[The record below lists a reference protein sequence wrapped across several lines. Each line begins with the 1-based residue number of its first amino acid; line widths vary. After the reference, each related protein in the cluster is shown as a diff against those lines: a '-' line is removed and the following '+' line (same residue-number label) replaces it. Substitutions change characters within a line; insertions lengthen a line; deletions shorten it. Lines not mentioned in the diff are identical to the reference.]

1 MASSDV
7 FVQFGADV
15 GGLEAAF
22 AGAKAETTALAREM
36 KTLASE
42 MQSTGAAAD
51 SGPRLVAENIAECW
65 RSRRRPRHR
74 CRALAVPSSGGETPW
89 PTGRITALGRSS
101 ITGSFLNQVMAN
113 PPTRTLK
120 PISAAVDDVVAGDR
134 LRPAKAVDRTGRRAG
149 AIART

>member
-51 SGPRLVAENIAECW
+51 SGPRLVAML
-65 RSRRRPRHR
+65 PRILPS
-74 CRALAVPSSGGETPW
+74 ALAVWRPSDYSRRGESPW
-89 PTGRITALGRSS
+89 PTEATNGALE
-101 ITGSFLNQVMAN
+101 L
-113 PPTRTLK
+113 
-120 PISAAVDDVVAGDR
+120 
-134 LRPAKAVDRTGRRAG
+134 
-149 AIART
+149 